1 MPCYH
6 PIPARITP
14 DRGKKR
20 VEIHPTGEPSHWLPC
35 GKCLGC
41 REIKQQELSLRLK
54 HEAKFTENNH
64 FLTLTYDEEH
74 EPSGLDKRELQNFWK
89 RLRKKLEVQTMVTK
103 NTLKYLACGE
113 YGDKRQR
120 PHYHAAA
127 LNLPLNNLKQW
138 DKENKTSELLTE
150 TWGNG
155 IVTVSELTDLRIDYV
170 AGYVLKK
177 AGYKKQYYT
186 TKPTY
191 IIEDDGTIS
200 GEWREILQEPYRD
213 MSKGLGKKWIE
224 KYATDVQH
232 GYVKN
237 KGAKHTIPRYYR
249 EIIKSTNEKLHQ
261 QIENKKAENWK
272 ELTPEDRRLL
282 HNQEKIR
289 QMQIRQYRANRV
301 L

>member
-6 PIPARITP
+6 PIPAQITP

-20 VEIHPTGEPSHWLPC
+20 VEIHPKGEPSHWLPC

-41 REIKQQELSLRLK
+41 REVKQQELALRLK
-54 HEAKFTENNH
+54 HEMRFTENNH
-64 FLTLTYDEEH
+64 FLTLTYNEES

-89 RLRKKLEVQTMVTK
+89 RLRKNLAKMDAKIYKE
-103 NTLKYLACGE
+103 NPLKYLSCGE

-127 LNLPLNNLKQW
+127 LNLPLSNLKQW

-155 IVTVSELTDLRIDYV
+155 IVTVSELTELRIDYV

-177 AGYKKQYYT
+177 AGYKKQWYT
-186 TKPTY
+186 TQPTK
-191 IIEDDGTIS
+191 EEW

-213 MSKGLGKKWIE
+213 MSKGLGKRWIE
-224 KYATDVQH
+224 KYTTDVQH
-232 GYVKN
+232 GYVKH

-249 EIIKSTNEKLHQ
+249 EYIESTNEKLHQ

-272 ELTPEDRRLL
+272 ELTAEDRILL

-289 QMQIRQYRANRV
+289 QMQIRQYRANRA